1 MGLAEE
7 HRGREMVGT
16 LYVVATP
23 IGNLEDVTLRALRM
37 LGEANLILCEDTR
50 VTKKLLARH
59 GIRTPLER
67 FDAVVEG
74 EKTERVLALLG
85 EGKRLA
91 LVSDAGTPAVSDP
104 GARLAHAARAAG
116 YAVLAVPGPSSVT
129 AALSVAGV
137 PADSFTFLG
146 FPPHKKGRKTFFE
159 RLTQERGTVVFFEST
174 HRILKALA
182 SLAEVAPEREV
193 VLASELSKLH
203 EEVLTG
209 TAIELLAMLE
219 EHPEKQKG
227 EFVIVLAPESKR

>member
-116 YAVLAVPGPSSVT
+116 YAVLAVP
-129 AALSVAGV
+129 
-137 PADSFTFLG
+137 
-146 FPPHKKGRKTFFE
+146 
-159 RLTQERGTVVFFEST
+159 
-174 HRILKALA
+174 
-182 SLAEVAPEREV
+182 
-193 VLASELSKLH
+193 
-203 EEVLTG
+203 
-209 TAIELLAMLE
+209 
-219 EHPEKQKG
+219 
-227 EFVIVLAPESKR
+227 